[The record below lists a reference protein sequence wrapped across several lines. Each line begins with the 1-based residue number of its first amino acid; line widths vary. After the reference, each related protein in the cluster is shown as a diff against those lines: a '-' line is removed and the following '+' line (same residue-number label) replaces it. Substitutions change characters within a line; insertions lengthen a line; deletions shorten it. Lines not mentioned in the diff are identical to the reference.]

1 MAKYKIASEEGAQ
14 RYDAELGDEVELS
27 LSEDEERALIA
38 AAWLE
43 PSKKKE
49 K

>member
-1 MAKYKIASEEGAQ
+1 MKTYKIASEQGAQ
-14 RYDAELGDEVELS
+14 RYGKELGDEVELE